1 MTLLE
6 AKPIFGKGWV
16 GEAIGCQL
24 LPCGYHATSLS
35 HCMLQVAS
43 HIHVAIH
50 KWLLSHAASLLCCW
64 LHMLLL
70 NPALIWSAGQ
80 LCCSVNHA
88 THLSWFV
95 ALYKYTGTLP

>member
-1 MTLLE
+1 MIHASSEEVTGGMTLLE

-16 GEAIGCQL
+16 GEASYR
-24 LPCGYHATSLS
+24 LP
-35 HCMLQVAS
+35 
-43 HIHVAIH
+43 AIH

-95 ALYKYTGTLP
+95 VLYKYTGTLP